1 MRNNVWLVFK
11 SGSCGL
17 FSLQAKTRKKQ
28 GHIMIRFTNDGDANK
43 EYGASQMIFQ
53 LYIDVI
59 LIPKRVMQRKNALL
73 HLNNVLF
80 MFRLKILPTYNIEQT
95 SKNVFHFRRAL
106 KHRPIS
112 PAIFAQNPHK
122 KKNRARASFWYK
134 SKTSCDFSLGQPI
147 FADYTII
154 GPVEL

>member
-80 MFRLKILPTYNIEQT
+80 MFRLKILPTYNIE
-95 SKNVFHFRRAL
+95 H
-106 KHRPIS
+106 
-112 PAIFAQNPHK
+112 PHK